1 MYKILHIP
9 TSLFISN
16 WSLNSKDFFYIET
29 EIKDFEY
36 ALYIQ
41 DKGIFI
47 QCIFKTYSEAEIV
60 LDKYIKSM
68 YQLLEDTNKKIRLGS
83 TAEIYTN
90 KIYFEIMEI

>member
-9 TSLFISN
+9 TALFISN

-36 ALYIQ
+36 TLYSQ
-41 DKGIFI
+41 DKGIFTG
-47 QCIFKTYSEAEIV
+47 CIFRTYSKAEDV
-60 LDKYIKSM
+60 LNNYIKSM
-68 YQLLEDTNKKIRLGS
+68 YRLLEDKNKKIRLGS

-90 KIYFEIMEI
+90 KIYFEIIEI